1 MTSFTGRI
9 AAAGMLLAAAA
20 AGVPASSAAQSL
32 DVACRA
38 IGGSSPGAWTQHT
51 IKGPSGDIDMRFA
64 LVTDRGATWYEIKA
78 GTPQGE
84 SIIQME
90 VPGFPFTP
98 DQIQRVVMKNGAGP
112 ALRLPDSMVDQYK
125 SMARAGPLT
134 DIEAQ
139 CRTAELVGEERIEV
153 GAGSFTTTHLRF
165 PGSGGEVWVS
175 EQVPFG
181 IVRGIAQGQGTMELT
196 AHGTGAISAITE
208 TPVALP
214 AAGGANPSDRP

>member
-1 MTSFTGRI
+1 MTALTRPTLV
-9 AAAGMLLAAAA
+9 AALLAGAAVAFPA
-20 AGVPASSAAQSL
+20 ASTAQDL
-32 DVACRA
+32 DAACRA

-51 IKGPSGDIDMRFA
+51 IKGPGGDIDMRFA
-64 LVTDRGATWYEIKA
+64 LVTGRGATWYEIKA

-98 DQIQRVVMKNGAGP
+98 DQIRRVVMKNGTGP

-125 SMARAGPLT
+125 SMARSGPLT

-139 CRTAELVGEERIEV
+139 CRTADVVGEERIDV
-153 GAGSFTTTHLRF
+153 AAGSFTTTHLRF
-165 PGSGGEVWVS
+165 PASGGEVWVS
-175 EQVPFG
+175 AEVPFG

-196 AHGTGAISAITE
+196 AHGTGATSAITE
-208 TPVALP
+208 SPIGLP
-214 AAGGANPSDRP
+214 AAGGADSAGPP